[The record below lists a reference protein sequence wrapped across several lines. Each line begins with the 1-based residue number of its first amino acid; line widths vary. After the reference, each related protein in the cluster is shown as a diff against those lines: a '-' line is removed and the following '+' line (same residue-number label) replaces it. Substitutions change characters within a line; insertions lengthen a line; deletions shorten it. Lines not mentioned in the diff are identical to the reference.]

1 MRSWDGGGVQAKML
15 KDWGLRMKG
24 YRKQHGERYDKKG
37 RKQKEKAKGKRSIK
51 SGLREKA
58 QKQK

>member
-1 MRSWDGGGVQAKML
+1 M
-15 KDWGLRMKG
+15 KD
-24 YRKQHGERYDKKG
+24 YRKQHGERYDKKEK
-37 RKQKEKAKGKRSIK
+37 KQKEKVKGKRSSK

>member
-1 MRSWDGGGVQAKML
+1 ME
-15 KDWGLRMKG
+15 KG
-24 YRKQHGERYDKKG
+24 MIKKEK
-37 RKQKEKAKGKRSIK
+37 KQKEKAKHKRSSK